1 MNERTGMKRRSLPIA
16 STGRPPAGPQ
26 LRHAAALH
34 VLALGLV
41 LATADARAQASRDA
55 PAAPKTSARA
65 GQASALPLASATVE
79 RVLRESG
86 EIVLDHGDLPNL
98 AMPAMTMAF
107 DVGNKKMLDAVKPG
121 DKVRF
126 QAEIVKGRPTI
137 VHLERAR

>member
-1 MNERTGMKRRSLPIA
+1 VRWPS
-16 STGRPPAGPQ
+16 
-26 LRHAAALH
+26 
-34 VLALGLV
+34 VLAMGLV
-41 LATADARAQASRDA
+41 LATAGAQAQTSPNA
-55 PAAPKTSARA
+55 PSASKKPARA
-65 GQASALPLASATVE
+65 GQAALLPLADATVE

-121 DKVRF
+121 DKILF

-137 VHLERAR
+137 THLERAR

>member
-1 MNERTGMKRRSLPIA
+1 MRFA
-16 STGRPPAGPQ
+16 SF
-26 LRHAAALH
+26 
-34 VLALGLV
+34 LALGLV
-41 LATADARAQASRDA
+41 LTAAGAQTQTSPNAMSVTKQSAKPDQTAS
-55 PAAPKTSARA
+55 
-65 GQASALPLASATVE
+65 LPLTDAIVE

-86 EIVLDHGDLPNL
+86 EIVLEHEDLPNL

-137 VHLERAR
+137 THMELANRPARARGR